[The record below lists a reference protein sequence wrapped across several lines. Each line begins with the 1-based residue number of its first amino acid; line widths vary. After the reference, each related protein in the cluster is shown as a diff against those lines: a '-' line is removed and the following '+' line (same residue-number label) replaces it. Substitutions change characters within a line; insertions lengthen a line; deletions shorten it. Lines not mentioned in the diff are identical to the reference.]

1 MSAKPERPR
10 RYAVWEDTGREVQ
23 LAQLREAL
31 EGAAGNVTKAGE
43 ALGFKRR
50 FVFRMVRAHGLNEY
64 AAELRLKAGGGRRGR
79 PKNG

>member
-1 MSAKPERPR
+1 MNGEKPR

-31 EGAAGNVTKAGE
+31 EGAVGNITLAGK

-50 FVFRMVRAHGLNEY
+50 FIFTLVRAHGLNEY
-64 AAELRLKAGGGRRGR
+64 AAELRLKAGGSRRGR
-79 PKNG
+79 PKSG